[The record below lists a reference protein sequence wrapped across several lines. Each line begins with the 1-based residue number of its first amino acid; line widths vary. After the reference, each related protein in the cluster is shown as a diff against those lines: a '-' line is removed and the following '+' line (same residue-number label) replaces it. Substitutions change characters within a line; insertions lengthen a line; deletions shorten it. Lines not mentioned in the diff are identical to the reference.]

1 VIVTYLIPSR
11 CIATVQGE
19 RVSSLTL
26 MSKGEK
32 KCGKQCGKDAT
43 VVCLVACSAGRV
55 AVQAESVECSSSG
68 SRLPSMPKGE
78 IVGILT
84 DRRKCVRVCH

>member
-1 VIVTYLIPSR
+1 MYET
-11 CIATVQGE
+11 TQGE
-19 RVSSLTL
+19 HVSSLTL

-43 VVCLVACSAGRV
+43 VVCLVACSTGRI
-55 AVQAESVECSSSG
+55 AVQAESAECSSSG
-68 SRLPSMPKGE
+68 TRLPSMPKGE

-84 DRRKCVRVCH
+84 DRRQRVRVFH